1 MKKFKI
7 FAVCIISF
15 LMLYGC
21 ANNKDNVINTNTN
34 TTNTDNV
41 ETQQKSISAIMNL
54 NDKEYMLSIDIPED
68 LQKYITFET
77 EEVSQTSMALVRF
90 EKEDKSANIGTFT
103 LYNQKDYEDIK
114 TQGLPVGDVVVENK
128 DEGFVLTYTGM
139 QDSVFEKD
147 TEEYN
152 IVMEYANSLEDILAS
167 VKID

>member
-1 MKKFKI
+1 MKKFKV

-21 ANNKDNVINTNTN
+21 TNSKDTVSNTN
-34 TTNTDNV
+34 NTDNV

-54 NDKEYMLSIDIPED
+54 NDKEYMLSIDIPKN
-68 LQKYITFET
+68 LQQYITFET
-77 EEVSQTSMALVRF
+77 EEVGQTNMVLVRF
-90 EKEDKSANIGTFT
+90 EKEDKIANIGTFI

-114 TQGLPVGDVVVENK
+114 SQDLPIGDVVVENK

-152 IVMEYANSLEDILAS
+152 IVMEYANSLGDILSS

>member
-7 FAVCIISF
+7 FAVCILSF

-21 ANNKDNVINTNTN
+21 TNSKDTVSDTN
-34 TTNTDNV
+34 TTTNI
-41 ETQQKSISAIMNL
+41 EKQQKSISAIMNL
-54 NDKEYMLSIDIPED
+54 KDKEYMLSIDIPED

-90 EKEDKSANIGTFT
+90 EKEDKIANIGTFT
-103 LYNQKDYEDIK
+103 LYDQKDYEDIK
-114 TQGLPVGDVVVENK
+114 SQGLPIGDVVVENK
-128 DEGFVLTYTGM
+128 DEGFVLTYTGI

-152 IVMEYANSLEDILAS
+152 IVMEYANSIDNILSS

>member
-21 ANNKDNVINTNTN
+21 TNSKDNANNTNN
-34 TTNTDNV
+34 I

-54 NDKEYMLSIDIPED
+54 NDKEYMLSIDIPD
-68 LQKYITFET
+68 NLQQYITFET
-77 EEVSQTSMALVRF
+77 EEVGQTSMALVRF
-90 EKEDKSANIGTFT
+90 EKEDKVANIGTFT

-114 TQGLPVGDVVVENK
+114 TQGLPIGDIVVENK

-139 QDSVFEKD
+139 QDFVFEKD

-152 IVMEYANSLEDILAS
+152 IVMEYANSVGDILSS

>member
-7 FAVCIISF
+7 FAVCILSF

-21 ANNKDNVINTNTN
+21 TNSKDTFSDTN
-34 TTNTDNV
+34 TTTNI
-41 ETQQKSISAIMNL
+41 EKQQKSISAIMNL
-54 NDKEYMLSIDIPED
+54 KDKEYMLSIDIPED

-90 EKEDKSANIGTFT
+90 EKEDKIANIGTFT
-103 LYNQKDYEDIK
+103 LYDQKDYEDIK
-114 TQGLPVGDVVVENK
+114 SQGLPIGDVVVENK
-128 DEGFVLTYTGM
+128 DEGFVLTYTGI

-152 IVMEYANSLEDILAS
+152 IVMEYANSIDNILSS